1 MPPPVQFGNE
11 LILNSVGP
19 FSLAGS
25 QGTPA
30 ITALATGQLLVAWA
44 DDDQIFQGGVLSADG
59 QVLYRQTFSLPS
71 GTTSTSSEVQ
81 IDVAG
86 LSDGRGVIALST
98 KAGADATGDV
108 QYMFY
113 NQDSNSFST
122 AVTLSRIG
130 QQSEVSVAAGEDGQ
144 FVIINKDVPSG
155 SDIIRTSF
163 RADGTELFTASEIT
177 VGAAITGDQRQPAI
191 AGLGDGRYIT
201 AWHDDNDNTVKGVIL
216 NESGGR
222 PGVTPFVLS
231 SEDTFSSSSNRTD
244 EIGLAGLPSGGFAMV
259 INTLNDP
266 SKFRIFDENGSPVTD
281 LLPLSSTMTGRM
293 SILGLDDGRLV
304 VVSHTSAGDIIGQM
318 INADGTLD
326 GATFNIATG
335 AIVDQVADMTLLP
348 DGRFAVI
355 YQHRND
361 LGTTSNDIAMKIF
374 DPRTGNAIITGS
386 SGEDDYFGTTLS
398 DALYMGTGND
408 IAHGQ
413 AGSDFIMGGDGLDEL
428 FGGDGID
435 LLFGEAHADL
445 LRGEAGDDFLYG
457 GFGNDTLFGGDDN
470 DFLYGDENNDALDG
484 GLGNDVLIGGSGNDT
499 LNGSDGIDSHDGGT
513 GNDTVN
519 AGIGNDFLRG
529 GDGDDTLNGD
539 DGDDRIDGDA
549 GNDTINGGIGA
560 DTVFAGA
567 GLDVVNGGTGNDIL
581 VGEAGNDTLNGG
593 DNNDSIDGGADNDT
607 LTGGTGLDFL
617 QGGTGNDSLSGDA
630 DADTLNG
637 GDGTDT
643 LVGGSGG
650 DTMTG
655 GTGVDTFFFAAGSG
669 VDVITDFQDNV
680 DKLNLSTY
688 AGATFANTIIQQ
700 SGANTIVSFAGAFT
714 DQVILVN
721 FTASNLT
728 SADFLFV

>member
-11 LILNSVGP
+11 LILNSNAP
-19 FSLAGS
+19 FSPIGA
-25 QGTPA
+25 QGAPT
-30 ITALATGQLLVAWA
+30 ITALATGQLLVGWA
-44 DDDQIFQGGVLSADG
+44 GADQTFQGGVLSADG
-59 QVLYRQTFSLPS
+59 QVLYRNVFSIAS
-71 GTTSTSSEVQ
+71 GTTSINSEVQ

-86 LSDGRGVIALST
+86 LSDGRGVVVVST

-108 QYMFY
+108 QYCFY
-113 NQDSNSFST
+113 NQDANSFGNV
-122 AVTLSRIG
+122 VTLSRTG

-163 RADGTELFTASEIT
+163 RADGAELFTASEIT
-177 VGAAITGDQRQPAI
+177 VGAASTGDQRQPAI

-216 NESGGR
+216 SEIGGR
-222 PGVTPFVLS
+222 PGGAPLVLS
-231 SEDTFSSSSNRTD
+231 TEDTFSNINRID

-266 SKFRIFDENGSPVTD
+266 SKFRIFDGSGNPVTD
-281 LLPLSSTMTGRM
+281 LLPLSSAMIGRM
-293 SILGLDDGRLV
+293 SILGLDDGRIV
-304 VVSHTSAGDIIGQM
+304 IASHTAGGDLIGQM
-318 INADGTLD
+318 VNADGTLD
-326 GATFNIATG
+326 GSTFSIATG
-335 AIVDQVADMTLLP
+335 ANVDQVADMTLLP
-348 DGRFAVI
+348 DGRFAII
-355 YQHRND
+355 YQHRVSGGPD
-361 LGTTSNDIAMKIF
+361 DDIAMKIF

-386 SGEDDYFGTTLS
+386 SGEDDYFGTTLN

-413 AGSDFIMGGDGLDEL
+413 AGSDFILGGDGLDEL

-435 LLFGEAHADL
+435 LLFGEAHNDI

-457 GFGNDTLFGGDDN
+457 GFGNDTLFGGADN
-470 DFLYGDENNDALDG
+470 DFLYGDENNDTLDG

-499 LNGSDGIDSHDGGT
+499 LSGSDGDDSHDGGS

-549 GNDTINGGIGA
+549 GNDTINGGIGV
-560 DTVFAGA
+560 DTIFAGA
-567 GLDVVNGGTGNDIL
+567 GIDVVNGGTGNDIL

-607 LTGGTGLDFL
+607 LTGGTGTDFL

-637 GDGTDT
+637 GDGTDSLT
-643 LVGGSGG
+643 GGSGG

-655 GTGVDTFFFAAGSG
+655 GAGVDTFFFAAGSG
-669 VDVITDFQDNV
+669 VDVITDFQDNI
-680 DKLNLSTY
+680 DKLNLASY

-721 FTASNLT
+721 FTATNLT
-728 SADFLFV
+728 SSDFLFV

>member
-11 LILNSVGP
+11 IILNSVAP
-19 FSLAGS
+19 FSPIGS
-25 QGTPA
+25 QATPT
-30 ITALATGQLLVAWA
+30 ITALATGQLLVGWA
-44 DDDQIFQGGVLSADG
+44 DAGQVFEGGVLSGDG
-59 QVLYRQTFSLPS
+59 QVLFRQAFSLPS
-71 GTTSTSSEVQ
+71 GTTSVSSEVQ

-86 LSDGRGVIALST
+86 LSDGRGVVVLST
-98 KAGADATGDV
+98 KAGADATGEV

-122 AVTLSRIG
+122 PVTLARTG
-130 QQSEVSVAAGEDGQ
+130 QQSEVAVAAGKDGQ
-144 FVIINKDVPSG
+144 FVIVSKDVPSG
-155 SDIIRTSF
+155 SDIVRTSF
-163 RADGTELFTASEIT
+163 RADGTQFFSTAEIT
-177 VGAAITGDQRQPAI
+177 TGQAVAGDQRQPAI

-201 AWHDDNDNTVKGVIL
+201 AWHDDNDNTVKGQIL
-216 NESGGR
+216 LETGARTS
-222 PGVTPFVLS
+222 PFVLS
-231 SEDTFSSSSNRTD
+231 TEDTFSSLGRID

-266 SKFRIFDENGSPVTD
+266 SKFRIFDGNGTPVTD
-281 LLPLSSTMTGRM
+281 LLPLSSAMTGRM

-304 VVSHTSAGDIIGQM
+304 VVSHTAGGDLIGQM
-318 INADGTLD
+318 INADGSLD
-326 GATFNIATG
+326 GATFQIATG
-335 AIVDQVADMTLLP
+335 AFIDQVADMTLLP
-348 DGRFAVI
+348 DGRFAII
-355 YQHRND
+355 YQHRDNA
-361 LGTTSNDIAMKIF
+361 GTTSDDIAMKIF

-386 SGEDDYFGTTLS
+386 SGEDDYFGTTLN

-413 AGSDFIMGGDGLDEL
+413 AGTDFIMGGDGLDEL
-428 FGGDGID
+428 FGGDGSD

-457 GFGNDTLFGGDDN
+457 GFGNDTLFGGSDN

-499 LNGSDGIDSHDGGT
+499 LSGSDGNDSHDGGT

-549 GNDTINGGIGA
+549 GNDTINGGIGV

-567 GLDVVNGGTGNDIL
+567 GVDVVNGGTGNDIL

-617 QGGTGNDSLSGDA
+617 QGGIGNDSLSGDA

-637 GDGTDT
+637 GDGTDSLT
-643 LVGGSGG
+643 GGSGG

-655 GTGVDTFFFAAGSG
+655 GAGVDTFFFSAGSG
-669 VDVITDFQDNV
+669 VDVITDFQDNI
-680 DKLNLSTY
+680 DKLNLASY

-721 FTASNLT
+721 FTATNLT
-728 SADFLFV
+728 SSDFLFV